1 MWWVFQPLD
10 IDKMNQA
17 ANLLLGK
24 HDFTSFRAAHCQ
36 AHSAERNL
44 KVLHVKQEGHVVT
57 VDVAADAFLYHMVRN
72 IVGTLVAVG
81 IGRWQ
86 PEYVNELLANKN
98 RCAAAQ
104 TAPAQGL
111 YFTDALYPDFSAQD
125 ISGLKG

>member
-1 MWWVFQPLD
+1 M
-10 IDKMNQA
+10 
-17 ANLLLGK
+17 
-24 HDFTSFRAAHCQ
+24 
-36 AHSAERNL
+36 
-44 KVLHVKQEGHVVT
+44 

-104 TAPAQGL
+104 TAPAHGL
-111 YFTDALYPDFSAQD
+111 YFTDALYPNFSAQA